1 MPAGFEQRRLRVGPF
16 SAGPPNDLI
25 LRLDMAE
32 FGKMLVVFGLGAA
45 VLGALLWGLSIAAP
59 GLRLGRL
66 PGDIVYEQG
75 GAKVFIPI
83 TTMLLA
89 SVVLSLVLW
98 LVSVVRR

>member
-1 MPAGFEQRRLRVGPF
+1 
-16 SAGPPNDLI
+16 
-25 LRLDMAE
+25 MAE